1 MFKLV
6 LTLLRSALD
15 AESEAL
21 VQAAIETLSSES
33 VTLIIIAHR
42 LSTVKNADKIIVL
55 DEGNVSGQG
64 TFDELF
70 KTNTI
75 FHDFVKRQSLS

>member
-1 MFKLV
+1 MF
-6 LTLLRSALD
+6 SALD

-21 VQAAIETLSSES
+21 VQEAIESLSSES

-42 LSTVKNADKIIVL
+42 LSTVKNADRIIVL

-64 TFDELF
+64 TFNELYE
-70 KTNTI
+70 TNPI
-75 FHDFVKRQSLS
+75 FHDFVKRQSLN